1 MVEFNLFTDLMI
13 FIIGFGIGFLIA
25 MGMAVKII
33 SDKHDLRKELEKV
46 KEQRDFYSYL
56 IQANRIPVNV
66 TSIESERDKDY
77 FQAL

>member
-1 MVEFNLFTDLMI
+1 MIEFNLFTDLMI

-66 TSIESERDKDY
+66 TSIESERDEDY